1 MAERGIAVRKTG
13 LPMGIEDFEEIR
25 KEQLYYVDKT
35 GIIKNL
41 LENMGKVSLFTRP
54 RRFGKTLNMSMLKYF
69 FEVGCDN
76 TLFDG
81 LEIAQE
87 KELCDRFMG
96 KFPVIFI
103 SLKGISGSNFA
114 TVKRKFF
121 NIIGKEALRFSY
133 LMESS
138 RLSEIERKQYK
149 ALVNI
154 DDAGVFTMEEMLL
167 EDSLLLLSQ
176 LLHKHYS
183 QKTIIL
189 IDEYDVPLDKAYRS
203 GYYDEMVELIRGL
216 FGQALKTNNSLQFAV
231 LTGCLRVSKESIF
244 TGFNNFNVYTFQDRR
259 SRQS

>member
-1 MAERGIAVRKTG
+1 
-13 LPMGIEDFEEIR
+13 
-25 KEQLYYVDKT
+25 
-35 GIIKNL
+35 
-41 LENMGKVSLFTRP
+41 
-54 RRFGKTLNMSMLKYF
+54 MSMLKYF

-167 EDSLLLLSQ
+167 EDSLLLLS
-176 LLHKHYS
+176 
-183 QKTIIL
+183 
-189 IDEYDVPLDKAYRS
+189 
-203 GYYDEMVELIRGL
+203 
-216 FGQALKTNNSLQFAV
+216 
-231 LTGCLRVSKESIF
+231 
-244 TGFNNFNVYTFQDRR
+244 
-259 SRQS
+259 